1 MATRFPHRPGGPGPA
16 GKERRLAPWNT
27 TKLQIP
33 PASGWTGPR
42 RASGSS
48 PDREEVRAELEA
60 HLEDK
65 ALDFQRIFP
74 GLTEAEARERAAA
87 EMGDPEEI
95 GKELARIHKPW
106 LGYLWRASRVLI
118 VLLVLWHLWCGMYM
132 DHYYDTHTGRVLWD
146 FDDLPGA
153 GEERQSWYGSPESIH
168 AVRHTSEGLYTP
180 CGDPDQLSVREYL
193 GEEVQVGGQTVSLL
207 RSAQWQRWGGA
218 GAVRLLPGGDLAL
231 LGAVLCWTWNWF
243 TVVDD
248 LGNVYDL
255 SGEGSGV
262 QNCIGETDCGPF
274 FAGWQLYLS
283 DVDPAAQWVRL
294 DYGPLEPVFSLTID
308 LSREGGG
315 GTP

>member
-1 MATRFPHRPGGPGPA
+1 MEHNKTSNPA
-16 GKERRLAPWNT
+16 GQWLD
-27 TKLQIP
+27 
-33 PASGWTGPR
+33 
-42 RASGSS
+42 RATAGIRFG

-74 GLTEAEARERAAA
+74 DLTEAEARERAASD
-87 EMGDPEEI
+87 MGDPEEI
-95 GKELARIHKPW
+95 GKELAKVHRPW
-106 LGYLWRASRVLI
+106 LGYLWRASKVLI

-146 FDDLPGA
+146 FDNLPGA

-168 AVRHTSEGLYTP
+168 AVRHTSEELYTP
-180 CGDPDQLSVREYL
+180 CGDPDQLAVREYR

-207 RSAQWQRWGGA
+207 RSAQWQRWGELELYA
-218 GAVRLLPGGDLAL
+218 YFRVETWRFWERS
-231 LGAVLCWTWNWF
+231 VLDRNWF
-243 TVVDD
+243 TAVDD

-283 DVDPAAQWVRL
+283 DVDPAAEWVRL
-294 DYGPLEPVFSLTID
+294 DYGQLEPVFSLTID